1 MSKDAGAKRLHYVC
15 GDGGESALDVDEIL
29 VGAGRAPNVLG
40 LAPLLLETSPQA
52 LFLIPMAVSLGFGI
66 VISGFMVLFVTPAV
80 AVIIEDLRSLG
91 SASEKTAEANP
102 QQDRA
107 FRKKPV
113 IVDVEMAVAVMLT
126 TSPVKNETMRDQF
139 RIAVIN
145 ALPADQ
151 IDWESINWVQLC
163 PFRTVRP

>member
-1 MSKDAGAKRLHYVC
+1 MKMFPHTFVPFFHPHGSDVAHKD
-15 GDGGESALDVDEIL
+15 
-29 VGAGRAPNVLG
+29 N
-40 LAPLLLETSPQA
+40 
-52 LFLIPMAVSLGFGI
+52 
-66 VISGFMVLFVTPAV
+66 
-80 AVIIEDLRSLG
+80 
-91 SASEKTAEANP
+91 ASEKTDEASP

-151 IDWESINWVQLC
+151 IDWESINWVQMC